1 MEQEQQQVRCMVEEV
16 MKAGGTADCGVVLE
30 EAEEQEERSRV
41 QQQQQQQQRG
51 GRTMRMRF
59 LHHPTGRI
67 PWRSCR
73 VRFEISQSLA
83 L

>member
-1 MEQEQQQVRCMVEEV
+1 
-16 MKAGGTADCGVVLE
+16 VVLE
-30 EAEEQEERSRV
+30 EAEEQEEEEEEERSRV
-41 QQQQQQQQRG
+41 LQQQQQQMG
-51 GRTMRMRF
+51 GRTMRMWF
-59 LHHPTGRI
+59 LHHPAGRI